1 VATIAE
7 CLRQAELLAE
17 SSDSARIDIEVILCK
32 ALNKARAYLFTW
44 PEKSL
49 SESEFKQFQTSL
61 ARRINGEPIAH
72 IVGEKEFWTLTLKV
86 NASTLIPR
94 PDTELLVET
103 ALALL
108 PDEAQ
113 TLIDLGTGTGAIAL
127 ALASERPKWSL
138 LAIDQS
144 AEAVALAEDNRR
156 AHLLGNVS
164 VLQSDWFA
172 QVDTSDFNAIISNPP
187 YIDAEDEHLQQSDV
201 RFEPRSALVA
211 SNEGYSDLEHIARE
225 AWPRLASGGW
235 LLLEHGYQQAPRVK
249 EILAMCAY
257 ENISTREDLAG
268 MPRITIGQKRSESAA
283 RECRL

>member
-7 CLRQAELLAE
+7 CLKQAELLAE

-49 SESEFKQFQTSL
+49 SESELKHFQVSL

-156 AHLLGNVS
+156 AHRLENVS

-172 QVDTSDFNAIISNPP
+172 QVGASDFNAIISNPP
-187 YIDAEDEHLQQSDV
+187 YIDAKDEHLQQSDV
-201 RFEPRSALVA
+201 KFEPHSALVA
-211 SNEGYSDLEHIARE
+211 GNEGYSDLEHIAGE
-225 AWPRLASGGW
+225 AWPRLATGGW
-235 LLLEHGYQQAPRVK
+235 LLLEHGYQQAPHVK
-249 EILAMCAY
+249 EILAKCRY
-257 ENISTREDLAG
+257 KNISTREDLAG
-268 MPRITIGQKRSESAA
+268 MPRVTIGQKLSENAA
-283 RECRL
+283 HE